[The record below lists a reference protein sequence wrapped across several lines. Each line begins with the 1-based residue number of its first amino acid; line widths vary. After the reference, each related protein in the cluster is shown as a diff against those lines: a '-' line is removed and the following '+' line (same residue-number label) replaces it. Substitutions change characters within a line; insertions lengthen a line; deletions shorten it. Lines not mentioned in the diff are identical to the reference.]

1 MSRDPRLE
9 QKKVDT
15 AIVNELARL
24 LPDYWTRAELELEF
38 THSEG
43 GRVSICTTI
52 KSPEGNSEPIQP
64 SQSFFQ
70 ATHSLIA
77 LSAGGKRKL
86 VKARYTLERK
96 TDATWGFRVKL
107 DY

>member
-9 QKKVDT
+9 QKKVDK
-15 AIVNELARL
+15 AIVHELARL

-43 GRVSICTTI
+43 GRVSIRTTI

-64 SQSFFQ
+64 AQPFFQ
-70 ATHSLIA
+70 ATHALLT
-77 LSAGGKRKL
+77 LSAGSKRKL
-86 VKARYTLERK
+86 VKARYALEKK
-96 TDATWGFRVKL
+96 TDATWDFRVKL